1 MLSYLAN
8 FLSSATV
15 ILSLL
20 FAASVIHVYKTRELK
35 VLLTST
41 ILFFTATQHLI
52 ANLIIF
58 PLEHGI
64 LSGQKVQEKTLQEYE
79 YIGVLGCNYREFET
93 LPELDRW
100 PRCSLLRLL
109 KAESLIKTTPN
120 LKIILSAG
128 DFGNWGESFAHKS
141 AKFLVNRGVPA
152 DKIRIVPHG
161 FDTESEIAA
170 VASFLGNTNQIA
182 LITSASHQ
190 YRAQLYFSNH
200 GIDADGIPTDFFSN
214 GELTIEISKPNAA
227 AILKINRALHEYLG
241 IIEALTF

>member
-20 FAASVIHVYKTRELK
+20 FAASVIHVYKTRKIK
-35 VLLTST
+35 VLLIST
-41 ILFFTATQHLI
+41 LFFFIATQQLI

-58 PLEHGI
+58 PLEHGV
-64 LSGQKVQEKTLQEYE
+64 LSGQKMQGKMLHKYE
-79 YIGVLGCNYREFET
+79 YIGVLGCNYREFKA

-109 KAESLIKTTPN
+109 TAESLIKTTPH

-170 VASFLGNTNQIA
+170 VATFLGNKKQIA

-200 GIDADGIPTDFFSN
+200 GIDAVGIPTDFFSN
-214 GELTIEISKPNAA
+214 GELTIEVTRPDMSALLA
-227 AILKINRALHEYLG
+227 INRALHEYLG
-241 IIEALTF
+241 IIEVIAF